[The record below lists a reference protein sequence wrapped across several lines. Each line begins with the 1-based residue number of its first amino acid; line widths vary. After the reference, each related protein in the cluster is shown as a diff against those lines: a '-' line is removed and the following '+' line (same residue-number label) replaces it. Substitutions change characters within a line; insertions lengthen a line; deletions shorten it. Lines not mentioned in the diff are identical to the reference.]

1 MEEEKPKNKHTG
13 IKVLLLLFALAII
26 AVAVFVVL
34 NMNVE
39 LKSKDVMKEIF
50 ETIEVP
56 QANLTEYIVYG
67 THLSIKGELAT
78 ELSNVKNVKLVFEGL
93 SGANKEINLNYE
105 RTSQGIT
112 FSTSE
117 LLNEGIDLETMNID
131 KYFMLIGVTSINRE
145 RQ

>member
-39 LKSKDVMKEIF
+39 QKSKDVMKEIF

-56 QANLTEYIVYG
+56 EANLTEYIVYG

-78 ELSNVKNVKLVFEGL
+78 ELSNVKNVNLVFAGL
-93 SGANKEINLNYE
+93 SGGNKEINLNYE